1 MDLVNEGSRVSRL
14 EIALAIVCKIGL
26 WQPTT
31 SALAHQPALTETTR
45 TLTETTM
52 PTNEELLRSSMAQ
65 NMLSAGV
72 PMEEG

>member
-1 MDLVNEGSRVSRL
+1 MNEGSRRVSRL
-14 EIALAIVCKIGL
+14 EIALAIVSQNRPL
-26 WQPTT
+26 TT
-31 SALAHQPALTETTR
+31 HDSGPYHQPALTETTR

>member
-14 EIALAIVCKIGL
+14 EIALAIVCKIN
-26 WQPTT
+26 PR
-31 SALAHQPALTETTR
+31 HRTR